1 MPNLPNYV
9 KTIWE
14 NAPSEETP
22 LNAENLNN
30 IENQIESLTNQILED
45 DTKVKLVYK
54 GEVAL
59 LINLPTTGQEVGD
72 YYIVTEKG
80 VPYLW
85 DGDSFNPQ
93 VIIPEMNLSEQSIG
107 TLISSADVKVTPG
120 VDDTFGYS
128 DSEDVTN
135 PNILKRL
142 TWGNLRASLATFF
155 EDVFALVL
163 HGHEIGDITD
173 LVTVLNGKSNT
184 GHTHDDR
191 YFTETEVNALLKADE
206 RPIQLALSDESTAIT
221 TGTSKLTFR
230 IPYACKL
237 TKIPRI
243 NLNTVSSS
251 GLVTVDIKKNGATIF
266 STLLTIDANEKT
278 SVTATTPCVLSTNP
292 TTFADDDEITFNIT
306 VAGTGA
312 KGLKAT
318 LFVEKV

>member
-1 MPNLPNYV
+1 MPTNTPNLELQKPLGSEKYDIN
-9 KTIWE
+9 KLNTNFDKIDA
-14 NAPSEETP
+14 NA
-22 LNAENLNN
+22 LN
-30 IENQIESLTNQILED
+30 
-45 DTKVKLVYK
+45 KVTYK

-59 LINLPTTGQEVGD
+59 LVDLPTTNRKVGD
-72 YYIVTEKG
+72 YYIVVEKG

-93 VIIPEMNLSEQSIG
+93 VIIPEMNVSEQSIG
-107 TLISSADVKVTPG
+107 SLISSADVKATPD

-128 DSEDVTN
+128 DSEDVVN
-135 PNILKRL
+135 PNILKKF
-142 TWGNLRASLATFF
+142 TWGNLRGSLATFF
-155 EDVFALVL
+155 EGVFALVL

-173 LVTVLNGKSNT
+173 LVTTLNGKAASS
-184 GHTHDDR
+184 HTHDDR
-191 YFTETEVNALLKADE
+191 YYTESEVNALLKADE
-206 RPIQLALSDESTAIT
+206 RPIQIALSDESTAIT

-278 SVTATTPCVLSTNP
+278 SVTATTPCVLSATP
-292 TTFADDDEITFNIT
+292 TTFADDDEITFDIT